1 MYRLEPA
8 TDLDFLLFRQVGVL
22 SRRQALRHMSDKA
35 VRHRLHTGRWRLA
48 HRAVY
53 LTHSGPMTEEQRRWV
68 ASLAAGAGRP
78 TYLAGI
84 SALAVLGLRGY
95 GRRRIHVLVPAHRR
109 DSDPPTDVT
118 VHRTRVLPRVDRHPV
133 ASPPCTMPARSLL
146 DAAQWAGSDDEAVTI
161 VAAGF
166 QQRLVGIVDVEPVLA
181 RMPRLRRRRVIVAAV
196 ADAACG
202 AESVSEIDL
211 ARLCR
216 RAGLPEPSRQAVRRD
231 AMGRRRYRD
240 AYFDEWG
247 VHVEVDGGQHM
258 DVRAWYADMRQHN
271 EIIIAGERLLRFS
284 SWMIRHRPDE
294 VLAQIRAALITAGW
308 RP

>member
-1 MYRLEPA
+1 MHLFEPA
-8 TDLDFLLFRQVGVL
+8 TDLDFLLFRQAGVL

-35 VRHRLHTGRWRLA
+35 IRHRLSSGRWRLA

-95 GRRRIHVLVPAHRR
+95 RQRRIHVLVPAHRR
-109 DSDPPTDVT
+109 DSDPPADVA
-118 VHRTRVLPRVDRHPV
+118 VHRTRVLPRADRQPV

-146 DAAQWAGSDDEAVTI
+146 DAAQWARSDDEAVTI

-181 RMPRLRRRRVIVAAV
+181 RMPRLRRRRVIAAAV
-196 ADAACG
+196 ADAGGG
-202 AESVSEIDL
+202 AESGAEIEV

-216 RAGLPEPSRQAVRRD
+216 RAGVARTVPPSEPPRRGGPTALPR
-231 AMGRRRYRD
+231 
-240 AYFDEWG
+240 
-247 VHVEVDGGQHM
+247 
-258 DVRAWYADMRQHN
+258 
-271 EIIIAGERLLRFS
+271 RLLR
-284 SWMIRHRPDE
+284 RVGRARRGGRRP
-294 VLAQIRAALITAGW
+294 AHGRAGVVRGHAPTQ
-308 RP
+308 